1 MDSSVTLSTSS
12 SPAEKPSDARH
23 LKNATRHNN
32 VLPHVLKELYEK
44 AMDPKYITTVP
55 GHSCILSTRTGSQD
69 MPQLKL
75 EMKEGK
81 KIQILCSHA
90 VALYQGKKATEW
102 FEELSHLCGIR
113 QCLVHTVWELPWD
126 NVSRDGCHKYK
137 YFDQCPHQP
146 PCLPEPPYDQVKA
159 AISSK
164 QLAEATAVAEDPEK
178 VKKRLQNKAYYARK
192 TKKENE
198 QKKQSKKRKAPVEN
212 EEKQSDEN
220 SNPNTS
226 SSTSSSTSTSSSV
239 RPKSIRSFFS

>member
-1 MDSSVTLSTSS
+1 MDSSLTLSS

-23 LKNATRHNN
+23 LKNATRHNT
-32 VLPHVLKELYEK
+32 VETKVLKKLYDK
-44 AMDPKYITTVP
+44 AMDPKYITTIP
-55 GHSCILSTRTGSQD
+55 GHDCILSTRTGSQD

-113 QCLVHTVWELPWD
+113 QCLVHTLWEMPWD

-137 YFDQCPHQP
+137 YFNPCPHTP

-159 AISSK
+159 AIERK
-164 QLAEATAVAEDPEK
+164 QLAEEAAVAEDSEK
-178 VKKRLQNKAYYARK
+178 VKKRLQNKAYYERK
-192 TKKENE
+192 TKMKNE
-198 QKKQSKKRKAPVEN
+198 KKKQLKKRKAQVES
-212 EEKQSDEN
+212 EEEQSDEN

-226 SSTSSSTSTSSSV
+226 SSTSSSSV
-239 RPKSIRSFFS
+239 GPSAKRFFFK